1 MSNLKKYFE
10 KIELAIKSI
19 EGSYDK
25 LLEAE
30 RNIKIKKDLE
40 NKIIILKKEKVA
52 SLELIDQALQEIKSL
67 RKNVTKDK
75 DNNGWSWYNY
85 K

>member
-30 RNIKIKKDLE
+30 KNIKIKKNLE
-40 NKIIILKKEKVA
+40 NEIIVLKKEKVA
-52 SLELIDQALQEIKSL
+52 SLELIDQALQEIKLL

-75 DNNGWSWYNY
+75 GNNG
-85 K
+85 

>member
-1 MSNLKKYFE
+1 MNNLKKYFE
-10 KIELAIKSI
+10 KIEIAIRSI

-30 RNIKIKKDLE
+30 KNIKIKKDLE
-40 NKIIILKKEKVA
+40 NEIIILKKEKVA
-52 SLELIDQALQEIKSL
+52 SLELIDQALQEIKLL

-75 DNNGWSWYNY
+75 GDNG
-85 K
+85 

>member
-19 EGSYDK
+19 DGSYDK

-30 RNIKIKKDLE
+30 KNIKIKKNLE
-40 NKIIILKKEKVA
+40 NEIIILKKEKVA
-52 SLELIDQALQEIKSL
+52 SLELIDQALQEIKLL

-75 DNNGWSWYNY
+75 GNNG
-85 K
+85 

>member
-1 MSNLKKYFE
+1 MNNLKKYFE

-30 RNIKIKKDLE
+30 KNIEIKKDLQNE
-40 NKIIILKKEKVA
+40 IVILKKEKIA
-52 SLELIDQALQEIKSL
+52 SLELIDQALQEIKLL

-75 DNNGWSWYNY
+75 GNNG
-85 K
+85 

>member
-30 RNIKIKKDLE
+30 KNIKIIKNLE
-40 NKIIILKKEKVA
+40 NEIIILKKQKVA
-52 SLELIDQALQEIKSL
+52 SLELIDQALQEIKLL

-75 DNNGWSWYNY
+75 GNNG
-85 K
+85 

>member
-1 MSNLKKYFE
+1 MNNLKKYFE
-10 KIELAIKSI
+10 KIEIAIRSI

-30 RNIKIKKDLE
+30 KNIKIKKDLE
-40 NKIIILKKEKVA
+40 NEIIILKKEKVA
-52 SLELIDQALQEIKSL
+52 SLELIDQALEEIKLL

-75 DNNGWSWYNY
+75 ENNG
-85 K
+85 

>member
-1 MSNLKKYFE
+1 MNNLKKYFE

-30 RNIKIKKDLE
+30 KNIKIIKNLE
-40 NKIIILKKEKVA
+40 NEIIILKKEKVA
-52 SLELIDQALQEIKSL
+52 SVELIDQALQEIQSL

-75 DNNGWSWYNY
+75 DSNG
-85 K
+85 

>member
-1 MSNLKKYFE
+1 MNNLKKYFE
-10 KIELAIKSI
+10 KIEIAIKSI

-30 RNIKIKKDLE
+30 KNIKIKKNLE
-40 NKIIILKKEKVA
+40 SEIIILKKEKIA
-52 SLELIDQALQEIKSL
+52 SLELIDQALQEIKLL

-75 DNNGWSWYNY
+75 GNNG
-85 K
+85 

>member
-1 MSNLKKYFE
+1 MNNLKKYFE

-30 RNIKIKKDLE
+30 KNIKIIKNLE
-40 NKIIILKKEKVA
+40 NEIIILKKEKVA
-52 SLELIDQALQEIKSL
+52 SLELVDQALQEIKLL

-75 DNNGWSWYNY
+75 GNNG
-85 K
+85 

>member
-1 MSNLKKYFE
+1 MRNLKKYFE

-30 RNIKIKKDLE
+30 KNIKIIKNLE
-40 NKIIILKKEKVA
+40 NEIIILKKEKVA
-52 SLELIDQALQEIKSL
+52 SLELIDQALQEIQLL

-75 DNNGWSWYNY
+75 GNNG
-85 K
+85 

>member
-1 MSNLKKYFE
+1 MNNLKKYFE
-10 KIELAIKSI
+10 KIEIAIKSI
-19 EGSYDK
+19 EGSYNK

-40 NKIIILKKEKVA
+40 NEIIILKKEKVA
-52 SLELIDQALQEIKSL
+52 SLELIDQALQEIKLL

-75 DNNGWSWYNY
+75 GNNG
-85 K
+85 

>member
-1 MSNLKKYFE
+1 MNNLKKYFE

-30 RNIKIKKDLE
+30 KNIEIIRNLE
-40 NKIIILKKEKVA
+40 NEIIILKKEKVA
-52 SLELIDQALQEIKSL
+52 SLELIDQALQEIKLL

-75 DNNGWSWYNY
+75 GNNGGS
-85 K
+85 

>member
-1 MSNLKKYFE
+1 MNNLKKYFE

-30 RNIKIKKDLE
+30 KNIKIIKNLE
-40 NKIIILKKEKVA
+40 NEIIILKKEKVA
-52 SLELIDQALQEIKSL
+52 SLELIDQALQEIKLL
-67 RKNVTKDK
+67 RKNVTRDK
-75 DNNGWSWYNY
+75 GNNG
-85 K
+85 

>member
-1 MSNLKKYFE
+1 MNNLKKYFE

-30 RNIKIKKDLE
+30 KNIKIKKDLE
-40 NKIIILKKEKVA
+40 NEIIILKKEKVA
-52 SLELIDQALQEIKSL
+52 SLELIDQALQEIKLL
-67 RKNVTKDK
+67 RNNVTKDK
-75 DNNGWSWYNY
+75 GNNG
-85 K
+85 

>member
-10 KIELAIKSI
+10 KIELAVKSI
-19 EGSYDK
+19 ERSYDK

-30 RNIKIKKDLE
+30 KNIKIKKNLE
-40 NKIIILKKEKVA
+40 NEIIVLKKEKVA
-52 SLELIDQALQEIKSL
+52 SLELIDQALQEIKLL

-75 DNNGWSWYNY
+75 GNNG
-85 K
+85 

>member
-1 MSNLKKYFE
+1 MNNLKKYFE
-10 KIELAIKSI
+10 KIELALKSI

-30 RNIKIKKDLE
+30 KNIKIIKNLE
-40 NKIIILKKEKVA
+40 NEIIILKKEKVA
-52 SLELIDQALQEIKSL
+52 SLELIDQALQEIELL

-75 DNNGWSWYNY
+75 GNNG
-85 K
+85 

>member
-1 MSNLKKYFE
+1 MNNLKKYFE
-10 KIELAIKSI
+10 KIEIAIKSI

-40 NKIIILKKEKVA
+40 NEIIILKKEKVA
-52 SLELIDQALQEIKSL
+52 SLELIAQALQEIKLL

-75 DNNGWSWYNY
+75 GNNG
-85 K
+85 

>member
-1 MSNLKKYFE
+1 MNNLKKYFE

-30 RNIKIKKDLE
+30 KNIKTIKNLE
-40 NKIIILKKEKVA
+40 NEIIILKKEKVA
-52 SLELIDQALQEIKSL
+52 SLELIDQALQEIKLL
-67 RKNVTKDK
+67 RRNVTKDK
-75 DNNGWSWYNY
+75 GNNG
-85 K
+85 

>member
-1 MSNLKKYFE
+1 MNNLKKYFE

-30 RNIKIKKDLE
+30 KNIKIKKNLE

-52 SLELIDQALQEIKSL
+52 SLEMIDQALQEIKLL
-67 RKNVTKDK
+67 RKNVIKDK
-75 DNNGWSWYNY
+75 GNNG
-85 K
+85 

>member
-1 MSNLKKYFE
+1 MNNLKKYFE

-30 RNIKIKKDLE
+30 KNIKIIKNLE
-40 NKIIILKKEKVA
+40 NEIIILKKEKVA
-52 SLELIDQALQEIKSL
+52 SLELIDQALQEIKLL
-67 RKNVTKDK
+67 RKNVIKHK
-75 DNNGWSWYNY
+75 GNNG
-85 K
+85 

>member
-1 MSNLKKYFE
+1 MNNLKKYFE

-25 LLEAE
+25 ISEAE
-30 RNIKIKKDLE
+30 KNIKIIKNLE
-40 NKIIILKKEKVA
+40 NEIIILKKEKVA
-52 SLELIDQALQEIKSL
+52 SLELIDQALQEIKLL

-75 DNNGWSWYNY
+75 GNNG
-85 K
+85 